1 MSPAAQVT
9 RLRGDPIPGSPL
21 SLHGFSVERITRHLQ
36 CSLWAALP
44 GGGSGRNSGTSD
56 QGMGSILSIQTSRS
70 AYGLR
75 EELFSGAGPCYMDP
89 PQGDLSGPSLSAA
102 RRRIGQCLPP
112 GGALAIAF
120 QGVYLGYH
128 SEAGEAF
135 LFCSESVPAYCAVEH
150 SR

>member
-21 SLHGFSVERITRHLQ
+21 SLHGFSVERTTRHLQ

-56 QGMGSILSIQTSRS
+56 QRMGSILFFRTSRS

-75 EELFSGAGPCYMDP
+75 EELFSGAGPRNVDP
-89 PQGDLSGPSLSAA
+89 PQGDLGGLSLSAA
-102 RRRIGQCLPP
+102 RRRFG
-112 GGALAIAF
+112 
-120 QGVYLGYH
+120 
-128 SEAGEAF
+128 
-135 LFCSESVPAYCAVEH
+135 
-150 SR
+150 